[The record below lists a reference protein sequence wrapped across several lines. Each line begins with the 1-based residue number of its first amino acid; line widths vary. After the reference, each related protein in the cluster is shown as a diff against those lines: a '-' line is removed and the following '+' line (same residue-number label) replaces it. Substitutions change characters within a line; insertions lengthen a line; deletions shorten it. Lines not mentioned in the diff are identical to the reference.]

1 MKKIIVAL
9 TALFSILTISC
20 EIGLGSSVDTD
31 PPALNIL
38 NPPVDAIIRDD
49 FSIGGTW
56 SDDGT
61 IESIA
66 VELSRTDGNGQSLKY
81 TGVFNEDP
89 KKRGSGNWY
98 SEIPAVTAPVTDG
111 TYQAVVTIKDTS
123 GRTTTQSTTFTID
136 NTPPVIVL
144 QRPGTDLNASLSDA
158 DTYGQVFSL
167 EGLGADDS
175 NIDHIDVLVYGDKN
189 KTDLKTT
196 ITLSNVPPS
205 ISLDVAKYGEA
216 AYTAIYGNVDPNDFR
231 PAQFYCT
238 IRAYDSAARYPL
250 NAEDKSEDDSLGN
263 STDVYY
269 IYEDISNNVLN
280 NTKITEIY
288 KIMSGA
294 ASYSASDSAAII
306 SNLSANEKT
315 TGSFVLDPK
324 NNPTFSIVGKP
335 SLLTGANAE
344 CLQEESDYTVSNGS
358 DITILAAI
366 GLDNSP
372 IVNDDTFKVYFQE
385 AEFVNG
391 KYTGKGRK
399 IYPVIDPVNGKK
411 KVGSNYQFAVNIQ
424 SSEYNASVPGSG
436 LVVSRPYIIGV
447 EGKDENNK
455 TFLAANNG
463 YGFYLVSLSSA
474 PTLKDITPADT
485 TIYIKAGQELRFT
498 GKTKLTEGN
507 PVVTIRYDDNDWCTT
522 GPLTQLVAGK
532 TDEYEFDITVPAS
545 KFSTAANDQCKE
557 FQIEIRSSNGGKSS
571 STYKT
576 VMYDINEPVISEL
589 SITPEIK
596 DANDNSVYLLNGTIA
611 VKAMLEDQ
619 FTAIKKWHYEI
630 WQDGSAKKTGTE
642 QTTSKVEFTYDTK
655 ALAGG
660 LTDERDAIIKII
672 AEDKA
677 GNLLTK
683 NISCYVDQKTDRPS
697 FEAQDGKLWKSDVKN
712 PHYINSHLSDTDA
725 LKTNVITG
733 NLYAKVTD
741 DDSVAYVRFEVEP
754 VKLKDG
760 LTDAQKADK
769 TFEGYESDTSSRR
782 AITDADIRSKLYSK
796 EGKETS
802 VTHKMPTTPGFYLVT
817 QTVYDKN
824 FVSAGTSPAK
834 TDENTANQF
843 YYAKSSYVIKV
854 SGTGPQ
860 YTLTPSTS
868 YISRQKT
875 DKQLS
880 VTINIEG
887 GEGPYTIKRN
897 NVELTQTS
905 LTNYVDTFT
914 VADILTAQNGTD
926 TNVTVEYLIIDANG
940 DTSKILTFSN
950 DETPPSFANLKI
962 DPESDDYSVYK
973 HRISSTQDE
982 FYLNNKKQTFT
993 ISGLASDTVG
1003 VEKVCLKI
1011 ENTGGTGTT
1020 IEKEANTG
1028 YFTGIKFAD
1037 FDSTGA
1043 VTSYW
1048 SGAAK
1053 VTVKVYDTA
1062 GNTSTPVSLDI
1073 LFDCEVPEIGHDI
1086 DDSQKNLRFRI
1097 GNYKNDA
1104 GDLDVGGKYSN
1115 GSYGSATSIMI
1126 RGYFPDNEGGSGISK
1141 YYYWVSRKEVK
1152 IDASKTDGADY
1163 KVGTGSDADKIFFKN
1178 EAVLTSYVVQ
1188 NNTDTFSPLTTNET
1202 KRVEY
1207 NINDAHK
1214 AAEKAKYA
1222 DGQPNTEHIEI
1233 VDDVNKKKGYWQ
1245 FRKDVVSNFK
1255 TTIKGFEEGSNYLVI
1270 VAEDNVGNVRLDSAT
1285 VSGVPYPCYSLNVDV
1300 NAPSITEKTT
1310 GDFSKV
1316 ILANGA
1322 APVNFEFYVL
1332 ESTSQIKDDAFIVK
1346 LGSNNLTLTPK
1357 SSLTT
1362 ETDDEKKL
1370 LNIVEVG
1377 VKNAENKYQV
1387 KLQIGTSAFTGLSGN
1402 QAVQVVAE
1410 DEAHNASSATI
1421 VGNLNVDTTGPSI
1434 QITSDSSINKYIKDS
1449 ISAVIYVNDVNGIA
1463 EATDTTGGKVYY
1475 NIREKN
1481 AASNVLTSN
1490 KSVDINKDNGTAT
1503 ISINNTEIT
1512 TNASKEYEL
1521 VITAADKAGNTT
1533 THISD
1538 AYKVDKKAPE
1548 FVNLKL
1554 KNIASTAFAGTYFG
1568 ETTLALTGSFK
1579 DENGSGV
1586 KLIHYKLN
1594 SGEEKTIT
1602 PTLNADGI
1610 NYDYSANVGVFNE
1623 NENTFVIWAEDKTGN
1638 VGAADT
1644 ERKTF
1649 TVKID
1654 TTAPEISEKTTGDFD
1669 KSYLTNGTKP
1679 IELEFNVGEA
1689 ASGINQD
1696 ADAFTVK
1703 LGADTITLSSN
1714 SVLAEKT
1721 AEQKKA
1727 LNYVEVGNKTA
1738 ENKYPVTLHIG
1749 TTDLTSLNGN
1759 KTIKVSVKDRKEND
1773 SGITVVGS
1781 VNKDGTAPEPSF
1793 TYPKY
1798 GTTAGVPDSTKI
1810 PDVNKTIT
1818 IEGKIKEA
1826 NAIDAITLTATPPA
1840 SSSKTSKTFTYK
1852 RELGEGETNTLTFDV
1867 DTKEWSV
1874 DVNTYEADWNNTDNI
1889 EKWTLSISATD
1900 EAGNTGTGNQEMNID
1915 QDSDRPVI
1923 KFTNLPLNTMTQAVP
1938 LPFESR
1944 SLYGSVT
1951 DDDGVLELHYQSA
1964 ASTTALAADGWT
1976 ELPLSNGGF
1985 TLDFATDGS
1994 KNLYFKV
2001 KDFAGTE
2008 FISSETDSYSISTPK
2023 LTDSAATPNKYGYK
2037 DSATGK
2043 KQTVTYVKV
2052 DTTAP
2057 FLGSLQFSVNYDAAS
2072 PTWESKSEIS
2082 SSSFGGTRNK
2092 LKIRVPAWDANGIDP
2107 AQATITIPG
2116 YSGTITLTDS
2126 GVNAGNATYSDA
2138 HYWIS
2143 GEIGVSGLES
2153 GIKSCE
2159 ISVSDGVKE
2168 SKDEFSISVDNTPPT
2183 VSLKAPDSNQYSSG
2197 SVIAYGETD
2206 LTDWKNIADT
2216 DRPKEF
2222 MYYALSLDNTTEPA
2236 QDKQHQS
2243 SASAIT
2249 SWKNENDVT
2258 ATASNAPGGNPTIS
2272 YKPYYI
2278 SILGSSGFWY
2288 VYFDGKTATETT
2300 HDDTLKSFL
2309 INSGITTQEKIE
2321 TTVLTDKF
2329 TTVVKAYLWIKA
2341 VDEVGLETVEKYPI
2355 LIDPQ
2360 GDAPTVTIDYPEK
2373 SGTTL
2378 GGDITLRG
2386 TAADTIGTEIG
2397 VDSVWVQ
2404 IISAINN
2411 GYDSEA
2417 VTATTDKT
2425 CGGLKFKDTVTP
2437 TTANNQ
2443 TTYAHTYTLKE
2454 FKPTLKDVR
2463 QWIAKEYDVYI
2474 NITTN
2479 PQKITSVSGA
2489 DSADGSAYYIKAS
2502 FSGSAWNLK
2511 INDKGE
2517 FNPTEGKLNPIAY
2530 RVFAKD
2536 KDKNLSRYQEQL
2548 SIFDSDNPVV
2558 SGLYLRQYE
2567 NNENGSGTVLA
2578 SRAFED
2584 DMWVKGGWWLC
2595 GTVTDT
2601 QGLSALKIGPAASK
2615 ENQTIT
2621 GTANTA
2627 ENFKYKL
2634 ETDIEG
2640 KAGSLSIVIE
2650 ASDKASPVHTTKKVC
2665 VINYDNKD
2673 PELVVTGNGFNIPA
2687 TMQNDNGFYSFGSQV
2702 TENTVDG
2709 KDQSG
2714 FAYLAFWFERTLTDK
2729 HYVYDVM
2736 RAKENSEVNYSGLTS
2751 DSGLMWKSKSV
2762 GRSQTSLGTLTLG
2775 DKDSNIHVGG
2785 LCKIGGA
2792 IYFIS
2797 SVSADGKT
2805 IGIDGQ
2811 PEYETASETA
2821 LFAIAN
2827 VVNNNVES
2835 GSGEKSTDDGTYGYF
2850 TDISNDDY
2858 DHMVES
2864 VKKSG
2869 STWTWEANINSRNI
2883 KDGAVK
2889 LHYVAFDKAGN
2900 YKAGEVS
2907 GNVANNAPR
2916 IASLKVWSDFN
2927 ENNSEDP
2934 GESDT
2939 KYWMGKERKVGGVH
2953 TTRATAVTSELVV
2966 SGNNNDYDS
2975 SGSAFMTVKANTRLT
2990 PELVGGNGALFYS
3003 YRYKKNSNA
3012 EWTSQAYGAATIG
3025 NGSDD
3030 GIDEEIDATGYYRKD
3045 ENDTGYI
3052 LGNTAV
3058 HMDIPGTVENETT
3071 GTYSMNMIG
3080 NSTSTANPTWFEY
3093 TIYDSTEGCASWTS
3107 PAAGTSRTDGRLIA
3121 KFRVALNLQYQDSE
3135 APVVKIRPFY
3145 WNSKTDNSV
3154 SWTSGANPVA
3164 EGHIELESDITD
3176 AISSLTNGT
3185 KALGSDD
3192 PKVSGKIK
3200 VEGYAFDDIKLKELY
3215 VQMEGHTNIGS
3226 AQLASTYSGSW
3237 TTRAYSN
3244 GWGFTAED
3252 VYCNASGH
3260 LVHWTLTVDTAV
3272 RTNPAELDKAVV
3284 VYAVDARGA
3293 HESTH
3298 DVTAQTKQTTS
3309 SSSYTWSNVKDEED
3323 ALTTYFTDI
3332 YGLTSVTDETAADT
3346 TVYKNTM
3353 TYYYKM
3359 DIVPYITKLY
3369 TSLSDSAGDEF
3380 ARSATGKYIVRE
3392 NETVKLYGFNL
3403 KAGTNAGKIGSSNVT
3418 PTTGATDSRGTYV
3431 NFPIGA
3437 NSSGAVSITVNSVPC
3452 LNNINADP
3460 VFTSV
3465 TNDTI
3470 TAVEYNS
3477 QADGV
3482 SNNRLTDDVELWVW
3496 TTSAFDNKM
3505 NTTNITSPMMKM
3517 DNSGNYYISYG
3528 NGAITYSIDKNG
3540 SSTDLEICYN
3550 KYHNTN
3556 VAFDSSGNFYGVG
3569 TNTDRAGDTINT
3581 QSSFTFFSRSVG
3593 KALYDN
3599 NNIDANESF
3608 TSNGA
3613 SRAHYTAGSNKRR
3626 LELSQYGTGAYNI
3639 NRVQRPK
3646 LTVSGSGDSAKVYMA
3661 YYDASADNVK
3671 FRYGVVSGT
3680 ETLTYSNWTGN
3691 YSRNSK
3697 MTLGLANDL
3706 TGNGTDTSSADG
3718 YHLLADSADSTKFK
3732 AGAYTAVGYTSDG
3745 KAVVAWY
3752 DAKARRLVY
3761 SYNNTP
3767 GTNETSMTSNTWQT
3781 NAVYLDGS
3789 YTGWYVDLVVDAGNH
3804 VHIAYYNSKSGD
3816 LKYVY
3821 IPTYNGVTK
3830 DANGNLTG
3838 GATVVTVDSYLSVGT
3853 NITINVRD
3861 EGTGTGNA
3869 HEAKYVPYIY
3879 YYNTSNNQTMNSVK
3893 VAWQNE
3899 TTLRDGAINDK
3910 FTGAWESM
3918 TIPTQNI
3925 PVDATVCG
3933 GVPSTAT
3940 GNDAYKNNTVILGYM
3955 TDVYYEKAYIKGNI
3969 K

>member
-1 MKKIIVAL
+1 MRRLLLAL
-9 TALFSILTISC
+9 VALFSILSISC
-20 EIGLGSSVDTD
+20 EIGLGASVDTD
-31 PPALNIL
+31 PPSLSIK
-38 NPPVDAIIRDD
+38 NPPVDAVIRDD
-49 FSIGGTW
+49 FAISGTW

-61 IESIA
+61 IASVS
-66 VELSRTDGNGQSLKY
+66 VELSRTDGKGSAVKY
-81 TGVFNEDP
+81 SGTFVKDEKN
-89 KKRGSGNWY
+89 RGSGTWY
-98 SEIPAVTAPVTDG
+98 SEIPAKANKIADG
-111 TYQAVVTIKDTS
+111 TYQAVVTIKDTTD
-123 GRTTTQSTTFTID
+123 RTTTQSTTFTID

-144 QRPGTDLNASLSDA
+144 QRPGTDFTATLSNA

-175 NIDHIDVLVYGDKN
+175 NIDHIDVLVYGDKD
-189 KTDLKTT
+189 KTDYKTT
-196 ITLSNVPPS
+196 ITLTNVPPS
-205 ISLDVAKYGEA
+205 ISLDVAKYGED
-216 AYTAIYGNVDPNDFR
+216 AYTAIYGNIAPKDFQ

-238 IRAYDSAARYPL
+238 IRAYDSASRYPL
-250 NAEDKSEDDSLGN
+250 TPDENSKDDSLGN

-269 IYEDISNNVLN
+269 IYEDISKNVLKD
-280 NTKITEIY
+280 TKITEIY
-288 KIMSGA
+288 RILSGA
-294 ASYSASDSAAII
+294 AALDSSHSASQSAAII

-315 TGSFVLDPK
+315 IGSFVLDPK
-324 NNPTFSIVGKP
+324 NNPTYSIVGKP

-372 IVNDDTFKVYFQE
+372 IVNDDSFKVFFQE
-385 AEFVNG
+385 AEFADG

-411 KVGSNYQFAVNIQ
+411 KIGSNYQFAVNVQ
-424 SSEYNASVPGSG
+424 SSDYDASVPGSG
-436 LVVSRPYIIGV
+436 LVVSKPYIIGV

-455 TFLAANNG
+455 PFLAANNG

-474 PTLKDITPADT
+474 PTLKDITPSDN
-485 TIYIKAGQELRFT
+485 TIYIKAGDNLEFT
-498 GKTKLTEGN
+498 GKTKLTEGQ
-507 PVVTIRYDDNDWCTT
+507 PTVTIRYDDEEWCST

-545 KFSTAANDQCKE
+545 KFATAANNQCKE

-576 VMYDINEPVISEL
+576 VMYDVNAPEISEL

-596 DANDNSVYLLNGTIA
+596 DANDDSIYLLNGEIA
-611 VKAMLEDQ
+611 VKAMLEDK

-630 WQDGSAKKTGTE
+630 SQDGSTKKTGVE

-655 ALAGG
+655 DPTVGLA
-660 LTDERDAIIKII
+660 DKKAAVIKII

-677 GNLLTK
+677 GNILTK
-683 NISCYVDQKTDRPS
+683 NISCFVDQETDRPS

-712 PHYINSHLSDTDA
+712 PYYINSHLNDADA

-733 NLYAKVTD
+733 NLYAKVVD

-760 LTDAQKADK
+760 LTDEEKADK
-769 TFEGYESDTSSRR
+769 TFAGYVSDTSTER
-782 AITDADIRSKLYSK
+782 AITDDDIKSKLYSK
-796 EGKETS
+796 TGKETS

-824 FVSAGTSPAK
+824 FVSAGASPAK
-834 TDENTANQF
+834 TDENTANQ
-843 YYAKSSYVIKV
+843 YYYTKASYVLKV

-875 DKQLS
+875 DKQIT
-880 VTINIEG
+880 VTINIES
-887 GEGPYTIKRN
+887 GEGPFTIKRN
-897 NVELTQTS
+897 EETPVE
-905 LTNYVDTFT
+905 TNSTTYVDTFT
-914 VADILTAQNGTD
+914 VADILTTQNGTD
-926 TNVTVEYLIIDANG
+926 TNVKVNYLIIDANG

-950 DETPPSFANLKI
+950 DETPPAFDNLKI
-962 DPESDDYSVYK
+962 DPESEDYSVYK
-973 HRISSTQDE
+973 NKISQTQE
-982 FYLNNKKQTFT
+982 VYYLNNEKQSFT
-993 ISGLASDTVG
+993 ISGLASDSVD

-1011 ENTGGTGTT
+1011 ENTGGTGTA

-1028 YFTGIKFAD
+1028 YFSGIKFAD
-1037 FDSTGA
+1037 FNSTGA

-1048 SGAAK
+1048 TAGAK
-1053 VTVKVYDTA
+1053 VTVTVYDTA

-1073 LFDCEVPEIGHDI
+1073 LFDCGVPEIGHDI
-1086 DDSQKNLRFRI
+1086 DDSEKNLRFRI
-1097 GNYKNDA
+1097 GNYKNDN

-1152 IDASKTDGADY
+1152 IDATKTGGAAY
-1163 KVGTGSDADKIFFKN
+1163 KVGTGSEADIIFFKN
-1178 EAVLTSYVVQ
+1178 EAALTDYVVQ

-1214 AAEKAKYA
+1214 AAEKAKFA
-1222 DGQPNTEHIEI
+1222 DGQPNPENIEI
-1233 VDDVNKKKGYWQ
+1233 VDDDNKKKGYWQ

-1270 VAEDNVGNVRLDSAT
+1270 VAEDNVGNVRLDSAN
-1285 VSGVPYPCYSLNVDV
+1285 VGGVAYPCYSLNVDV

-1316 ILANGA
+1316 ILTNGS
-1322 APVNFEFYVL
+1322 APVNFEFYVV
-1332 ESTSQIKDDAFIVK
+1332 ESTSEIKDDAFTVK
-1346 LGSNNLTLTPK
+1346 LGSKTLTLTPK
-1357 SSLTT
+1357 STLAATI
-1362 ETDDEKKL
+1362 TDDEKKP

-1377 VKNAENKYQV
+1377 SKNSEDKYLI
-1387 KLQIGTSAFTGLSGN
+1387 KLQLGTSAFEGLSGN
-1402 QAVQVVAE
+1402 QALQAVVE
-1410 DEAHNASSATI
+1410 DEAHNSSSATI
-1421 VGNLNVDTTGPSI
+1421 IGNLNVDTTGPSI

-1463 EATDTTGGKVYY
+1463 EATNTTGGKVYY

-1481 AASNVLTSN
+1481 AASNLLTSN
-1490 KSVDINKDNGTAT
+1490 KSVNINKDNGTAT
-1503 ISINNTEIT
+1503 ISIANTEIT
-1512 TNASKEYEL
+1512 TDASKEYEL
-1521 VITAADKAGNTT
+1521 VITATDKAGNTT

-1548 FVNLKL
+1548 FVSLKL
-1554 KNIASTAFAGTYFG
+1554 KDTESTAFGLTYFG

-1579 DENGSGV
+1579 DESGSGV

-1594 SGEEKTIT
+1594 DNEEKTIT
-1602 PTLNADGI
+1602 PSLNDDGI
-1610 NYDYSANVGVFNE
+1610 NYDYSANVGVFKE
-1623 NENTFVIWAEDKTGN
+1623 NENTFVIWAEDYTGN
-1638 VGAADT
+1638 VGAADNAT

-1669 KSYLTNGTKP
+1669 ESYLTNGTKP
-1679 IELEFNVGEA
+1679 IELEFNVEEA

-1703 LGADTITLSSN
+1703 LGADAITLSSK
-1714 SVLAEKT
+1714 SDLEGKSAD
-1721 AEQKKA
+1721 QKKA
-1727 LNYVEVGNKTA
+1727 LNYIEAGDAVS
-1738 ENKYPVTLHIG
+1738 NKYPVTLHIG
-1749 TTDLTSLNGN
+1749 TAALTSLNGN
-1759 KTIKVSVKDRKEND
+1759 KTIKVSVKDKNGND

-1781 VNKDGTAPEPSF
+1781 VNKDGTAPDPSF

-1798 GTTAGVPDSTKI
+1798 GTTAGVPDPTKI

-1826 NAIDAITLTATPPA
+1826 NAIDEITLTAIPPA

-1852 RELGEGETNTLTFDV
+1852 RKLAEGESNTLTLDP

-1874 DVNTYEADWNNTDNI
+1874 ADVNTYIDEWNKTDTV
-1889 EKWTLSISATD
+1889 EQWTLSITVKD
-1900 EAGNTGTGNQEMNID
+1900 EAGNSKTVNQKVKID

-1923 KFTNLPLNTMTQAVP
+1923 KFTNLPLTAMSEAAP

-1964 ASTTALAADGWT
+1964 ASTSALAADGWT

-2001 KDFAGTE
+2001 KDSAGTE

-2037 DSATGK
+2037 DSGTGK

-2082 SSSFGGTRNK
+2082 SSPFGGTRKK

-2138 HYWIS
+2138 NYWIS
-2143 GEIGVSGLES
+2143 GEIDVSGLES
-2153 GIKSCE
+2153 GIKACE

-2243 SASAIT
+2243 SASAI
-2249 SWKNENDVT
+2249 SIWKNENDVT

-2272 YKPYYI
+2272 YKPYYTP
-2278 SILGSSGFWY
+2278 ILGSSGFWY

-2300 HDDTLKSFL
+2300 HDDTLKNFL
-2309 INSGITTQEKIE
+2309 INTGITTQAKIE
-2321 TTVLTDKF
+2321 TTNQAEKF

-2341 VDEVGLETVEKYPI
+2341 VDEVGLITEEKYPI

-2411 GYDSEA
+2411 GYDSAA

-2425 CGGLKFKDTVTP
+2425 CGGLKFTDTVTP

-2463 QWIAKEYDVYI
+2463 QWIANDHYEVYT
-2474 NITTN
+2474 NITSAT
-2479 PQKITSVSGA
+2479 PEKVTTVSGA

-2517 FNPTEGKLNPIAY
+2517 FNPAEGKLNPIAY

-2558 SGLYLRQYE
+2558 SGLYLRQYA
-2567 NNENGSGTVLA
+2567 NNEAGSGTVLA

-2615 ENQTIT
+2615 EDQTIT

-2650 ASDKASPVHTTKKVC
+2650 ASDKATPVHTTKKVC

-2673 PELVVTGNGFNIPA
+2673 PELVVTGNGYNIPA

-2702 TENTVDG
+2702 TEKTVDG

-2736 RAKENSEVNYSGLTS
+2736 RDKENSEVNYSGLTS

-2811 PEYETASETA
+2811 PEYKTASETA

-2835 GSGEKSTDDGTYGYF
+2835 GSGEKSTADGTYGYF
-2850 TDISNDDY
+2850 NEISNDDY

-2883 KDGAVK
+2883 NDGAVK

-2990 PELVGGNGALFYS
+2990 PELVGGNGALYYS
-3003 YRYKKNSNA
+3003 YRYKKNSA
-3012 EWTSQAYGAATIG
+3012 ADWTTQAYGAATIG

-3030 GIDEEIDATGYYRKD
+3030 GIDEVIDDTGYYRKD

-3052 LGNTAV
+3052 LGNTSV

-3080 NSTSTANPTWFEY
+3080 NSTSTTNPTWFEY
-3093 TIYDSTEGCASWTS
+3093 TIYDSTEGS
-3107 PAAGTSRTDGRLIA
+3107 GTWNADEDSTDGRLSA

-3154 SWTSGANPVA
+3154 SWTTGTSPVA
-3164 EGHIELESDITD
+3164 EGHIELEGDITS

-3200 VEGYAFDDIKLKELY
+3200 VEGYAYDDIKLKQLY

-3226 AQLASTYSGSW
+3226 AKLASTYSGSW
-3237 TTRAYSN
+3237 TTRAYSD

-3284 VYAVDARGA
+3284 VYAVDARSA

-3298 DVTAQTKQTTS
+3298 AVTAQTKQTTLNS
-3309 SSSYTWSNVKDEED
+3309 FTWGNVKDETD
-3323 ALTTYFTDI
+3323 AKKTYFTDI
-3332 YGLTSVTDETAADT
+3332 YGLTNATDETTDDT
-3346 TVYKNTM
+3346 IVYKNTM

-3369 TSLSDSAGDEF
+3369 TGISDTAGEEF
-3380 ARSATGKYIVRE
+3380 ARSATGKYIVRGKYRTKTGT
-3392 NETVKLYGFNL
+3392 NATETVRLFGFNL
-3403 KAGTNAGKIGSSNVT
+3403 KAD
-3418 PTTGATDSRGTYV
+3418 PTTGNVTIGSTNNIKTTASNASDTTKYGSHLTFPVGT
-3431 NFPIGA
+3431 GT
-3437 NSSGAVSITVNSVPC
+3437 SSGKLSITVNGISS
-3452 LNNINADP
+3452 LNNINASP
-3460 VFTSV
+3460 TIAAGATEV
-3465 TNDTI
+3465 TEGSAAI
-3470 TAVEYNS
+3470 YNS
-3477 QADGV
+3477 QPNGKT
-3482 SNNRLTDDVELWVW
+3482 NNRLTDDVDLWVW
-3496 TTSAFDNKM
+3496 DMGYFLNA
-3505 NTTNITSPMMKM
+3505 TNITSPMMKM
-3517 DNSGNYYISYG
+3517 DKSGNYYMSYG
-3528 NGAITYSIDKNG
+3528 NGIQEMMVNVNGTATLVDYS
-3540 SSTDLEICYN
+3540 YN
-3550 KYHNTN
+3550 KFHNTN
-3556 VAFDSSGNFYGVG
+3556 VAYDSNGSIFAVAM
-3569 TNTDRAGDTINT
+3569 NTDRIHNDSSRFVLYTPSTTGGKVPTANT
-3581 QSSFTFFSRSVG
+3581 TKESTDYRASSNS
-3593 KALYDN
+3593 
-3599 NNIDANESF
+3599 
-3608 TSNGA
+3608 
-3613 SRAHYTAGSNKRR
+3613 KRH
-3626 LELSQYGTGAYNI
+3626 LELAYNGGTKLYNI
-3639 NRVQRPK
+3639 NRATSSK
-3646 LTVSGSGDSAKVYMA
+3646 LATYYKSGTTYIAIA
-3661 YYDASADNVK
+3661 YYDANNSINPIK
-3671 FRYGVVSGT
+3671 FRFGSRSGT
-3680 ETLTYSNWTGN
+3680 SITGGIAGQIGDGVTYSSQTPNIT
-3691 YSRNSK
+3691 
-3697 MTLGLANDL
+3697 MTESNNP
-3706 TGNGTDTSSADG
+3706 TKTDCSAKG
-3718 YHLLADSADSTKFK
+3718 YHLVASDNTTFK
-3732 AGAYTAVGYTSDG
+3732 GGKYAAVGIVPNGTSYVG
-3745 KAVVAWY
+3745 LVAWY
-3752 DAKARRLVY
+3752 DASTRKVCY
-3761 SYNNTP
+3761 SYNTTP
-3767 GTNETSMTSNTWQT
+3767 STATAATDSQWQQH
-3781 NAVYLDGS
+3781 AKYLDEA
-3789 YTGWYVDLVVDAGNH
+3789 YTGWYVDLATDDDGGI
-3804 VHIAYYNSKSGD
+3804 HIAYYNSAKGD

-3821 IPTYNGVTK
+3821 LSSYDADPTEP
-3830 DANGNLTG
+3830 
-3838 GATVVTVDSYLSVGT
+3838 VTVDSYLSVGT
-3853 NITINVRD
+3853 NITVNVRK
-3861 EGTGTGNA
+3861 EGTVN
-3869 HEAKYVPYIY
+3869 VPYIY
-3879 YYNTSNNQTMNSVK
+3879 YYNASSNQTPNSIK
-3893 VAWQNE
+3893 VAWRE
-3899 TTLRDGAINDK
+3899 DLTTLRDGAINDK
-3910 FTGAWESM
+3910 FTGAWECM
-3918 TIPTQNI
+3918 TIPSDNI

-3933 GVPSTAT
+3933 GVPTSGTYE
-3940 GNDAYKNNTVILGYM
+3940 NSVVLGYM
-3955 TDVYYEKAYIKGNI
+3955 TDALYERAYIK